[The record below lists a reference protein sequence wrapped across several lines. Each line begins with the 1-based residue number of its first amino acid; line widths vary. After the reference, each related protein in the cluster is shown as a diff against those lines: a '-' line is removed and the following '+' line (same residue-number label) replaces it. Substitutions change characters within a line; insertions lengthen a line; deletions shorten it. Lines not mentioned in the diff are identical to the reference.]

1 MSNNILAAATH
12 TFNVYD
18 KGEVLIGITEVALP
32 AFNALTV
39 EMEGSGLL
47 GKFSQAVMG
56 QYESMEMK
64 LPFINLDE
72 DIFRFADPTEV
83 VDLNLRVAQQNLDR
97 GEGGDGFKNL
107 RVAIRGK
114 TKAFE
119 PGTVKNGTTMN
130 ASITL
135 ELLYILIEIDGKSKI
150 ELDKLNSVY
159 KVNGKDIM
167 EQMRAYC

>member
-1 MSNNILAAATH
+1 MGNEILSTATH

-18 KGEVLIGITEVALP
+18 KGETLIGVTELAIP

-39 EMEGSGLL
+39 EMEGSGIL

-56 QYESMEMK
+56 QYESMELK
-64 LPFINLDE
+64 IPFINLDD
-72 DIFRFADPTEV
+72 DIFRFSDPTEV
-83 VDLNLRVAQQNLDR
+83 IDLNLRVAQQNLNKKD
-97 GEGGDGFKNL
+97 GEDGFRNL
-107 RVAIRGK
+107 RIAVRGK
-114 TKAFE
+114 TKTFE

-135 ELLYILIEIDGKSKI
+135 ELLYILIEIDGVTKL

-167 EQMRAYC
+167 EQMRQYC